1 MSFFS
6 AFKYPFQNFAKVVS
20 IALMLT
26 IAIALCITLIL
37 KTHDWSPLL
46 ELLYGIEQPQSSVE
60 TLKPMSGSAAI
71 GTWGLLLVVAIS
83 GFWLS
88 GYSLTVVRSIMS
100 QEERL
105 PEVVFWRNIKDGV
118 YLFVA
123 SAAYVTVFI
132 ILLAIV
138 AIISSMLWSP
148 LGLEFIFLLV
158 VLPALF
164 AVACVMGW
172 GYYVGMA
179 RFAVE
184 GNFRACRQIW
194 RNMHWA
200 RRHPRAGLRLLLY
213 MVGLTIFYGI
223 LFVIADPIVGSI
235 LDATIGSS
243 PMASFTV
250 WIIEYYLLNLLLH
263 FSAQH
268 LIAQYG
274 LEVAVGADHYD
285 SEKYKVDA
293 LTGMTHLQELN

>member
-6 AFKYPFQNFAKVVS
+6 AFKYPFQNLAKVIS
-20 IALMLT
+20 IALVMT
-26 IAIALCITLIL
+26 IAIAVCITLIL
-37 KTHDWSPLL
+37 NTHDWSPLL
-46 ELLYGIEQPQSSVE
+46 QLLFRIEQPQSSVE

-138 AIISSMLWSP
+138 AIIASIFWFP
-148 LGLEFIFLLV
+148 LGLEIVFFLV

-200 RRHPRAGLRLLLY
+200 RRHPRAGLTILLY

-223 LFVIADPIVGSI
+223 LFVIADPIVGRI
-235 LDATIGSS
+235 LDATIGSNL
-243 PMASFTV
+243 MASFTA

-263 FSAQH
+263 FSSQH

-274 LEVAVGADHYD
+274 LKVGIGADHFD
-285 SEKYKVDA
+285 SRKLKVDVPR
-293 LTGMTHLQELN
+293 GVMN

>member
-6 AFKYPFQNFAKVVS
+6 AFKYPFQNFAKVFS

-88 GYSLTVVRSIMS
+88 GYSLSVVRSIMS

-105 PEVVFWRNIKDGV
+105 PEVVIWRNIKDGV

-123 SAAYVTVFI
+123 SAAFVTVFI

-172 GYYVGMA
+172 GYYLGMA

-184 GNFRACRQIW
+184 GNHRASWQIW
-194 RNMHWA
+194 RNMRLA
-200 RRHPRAGLRLLLY
+200 RRHPRAGLTILLY
-213 MVGLTIFYGI
+213 MVGLT
-223 LFVIADPIVGSI
+223 VIYAIVFLVADPIVGRI
-235 LDATIGSS
+235 LNATIGSNL
-243 PMASFTV
+243 MASFTA

-263 FSAQH
+263 FSSQH

-274 LEVAVGADHYD
+274 LKVGIGADHFD
-285 SEKYKVDA
+285 SRKLKVDVPR
-293 LTGMTHLQELN
+293 GVMN